1 MDDKAARISAVATL
15 DEPTRRRL
23 YDHVVRQTAAVT
35 RDEAATALG
44 LPRATAAFHLDRL
57 AAEGLL
63 DVVYER
69 RTGRSGPGAGR
80 PSKLYCR
87 SERQVE
93 VSLPEHRYRLA
104 GGLLAA
110 AIEDAE
116 TSGEHPRTALERRA
130 RLLGNEL
137 AASAPSPTRAEAD
150 ADAVMRILEEQ
161 GFEPRVEG
169 NAIVPGNCPFHTLAQ
184 DHTALVCQ
192 MNLCLLDGLLE
203 GLNAKRLRAELKP
216 GSGHCCVRIEPASE

>member
-116 TSGEHPRTALERRA
+116 TSGEPRE
-130 RLLGNEL
+130 LLLSGVPGY
-137 AASAPSPTRAEAD
+137 SATNSPP
-150 ADAVMRILEEQ
+150 V
-161 GFEPRVEG
+161 PRV
-169 NAIVPGNCPFHTLAQ
+169 P
-184 DHTALVCQ
+184 
-192 MNLCLLDGLLE
+192 
-203 GLNAKRLRAELKP
+203 
-216 GSGHCCVRIEPASE
+216 PARKLTPTP